1 MTIMLTTQNMIDIM
15 LNETHFHRE
24 IMNAIIGNTS
34 ASSTTLGTAVVT
46 GASAGIGRVYAD
58 RLARR
63 GYDLILV
70 ARRGDRLDSV
80 AATLRAAHG
89 VAVSTIVADLADPA
103 ELEKVAAALVAD
115 KSITMLV
122 NNAGSSTVAGLE
134 AMSKAK
140 MDAMNGINVLA
151 LVRLSHAI
159 FPEFKTR
166 DKGTLV
172 NIGSVLALFSLPGG
186 SLYSATKGYVQNFTR
201 GLQEEAAGTGVTVQ
215 LVMPGATATDIW
227 ELSGVPLSHLDP
239 AHVMT
244 PEDLVDAAL
253 AGLDLGEA
261 VTMPGVEDIAL
272 FEAYDAARLALAAAT
287 ASGRPAS
294 RYAIGK

>member
-1 MTIMLTTQNMIDIM
+1 
-15 LNETHFHRE
+15 
-24 IMNAIIGNTS
+24 MNSSTGNTS
-34 ASSTTLGTAVVT
+34 ASSSTLGTAVVT
-46 GASAGIGRVYAD
+46 GASAGIGSIYAD
-58 RLARR
+58 RLAKR

-89 VAVSTIVADLADPA
+89 VAVRTIVADLADPA

-122 NNAGSSTVAGLE
+122 NNAGISTVAPFE
-134 AMSKAK
+134 AMTKAN
-140 MDAMNGINVLA
+140 MDAINAINVLA

-159 FPEFKTR
+159 YPEFKAR
-166 DKGTLV
+166 NKGTLI
-172 NIGSVLALFSLPGG
+172 NIGSVLALFSLPG
-186 SLYSATKGYVQNFTR
+186 SNLYSATKAYVQSFTR
-201 GLQEEAAGTGVTVQ
+201 ALQEEAAGTGVTVQ

-227 ELSGVPLSHLDP
+227 ELSGVPLSHLEP
-239 AHVMT
+239 THVMT

-261 VTMPGVEDIAL
+261 VTLPSVEDFAL
-272 FEAYDAARLALAAAT
+272 FAAYEAARQALAAAT
-287 ASGRPAS
+287 ANGRPAS
-294 RYAIGK
+294 RYVIGT

>member
-1 MTIMLTTQNMIDIM
+1 
-15 LNETHFHRE
+15 
-24 IMNAIIGNTS
+24 MNTSTGNTS
-34 ASSTTLGTAVVT
+34 PSSSALGTAVVT
-46 GASAGIGRVYAD
+46 GASAGIGSIYAD
-58 RLARR
+58 RLAKR

-80 AATLRAAHG
+80 AAALRAAHG
-89 VAVSTIVADLADPA
+89 VAVRTIVADLADSA

-122 NNAGSSTVAGLE
+122 NNAGGSTVAPFE
-134 AMSKAK
+134 AMQKAK
-140 MDAMNGINVLA
+140 TDAMNAINVLA

-159 FPEFKTR
+159 YPEFKAR
-166 DKGTLV
+166 NKGTLI

-186 SLYSATKGYVQNFTR
+186 ALYSATKGYVQNFTR

-239 AHVMT
+239 AQVMT
-244 PEDLVDAAL
+244 PENLVDAAL

-261 VTMPGVEDIAL
+261 VTLPGVEDLTL
-272 FEAYDAARLALAAAT
+272 FAAYDAARLALAAAT
-287 ASGRPAS
+287 ANGRPAS